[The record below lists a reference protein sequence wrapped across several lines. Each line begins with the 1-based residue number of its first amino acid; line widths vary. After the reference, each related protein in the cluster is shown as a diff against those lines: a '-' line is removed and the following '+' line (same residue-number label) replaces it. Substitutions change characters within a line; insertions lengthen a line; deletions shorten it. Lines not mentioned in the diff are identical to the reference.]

1 MMLNIRFT
9 INKFK
14 DDSEIKIPTFDL
26 IDTDVP
32 DLFVANNNSNNN
44 NNNNSNNSKKY
55 STIVTTDIINTPSI
69 KEKKIHVP
77 PGWVQYVYN
86 KHNNQNYPFVI
97 TTGEKTTSEKA
108 FLESKNDI
116 YYIPSI
122 IASLN
127 KKWDKYKTN
136 YDNLNG
142 PGAYDEMYF
151 SEPIYNSDEYDSE
164 PEPDLDDQEYNDTQ
178 DDYDYD
184 YWDFKKH

>member
-1 MMLNIRFT
+1 MLNKRFT
-9 INKFK
+9 NNKFK
-14 DDSEIKIPTFDL
+14 DDSEIKIPKFDL
-26 IDTDVP
+26 IDSDFP